1 MLKQACPEDSEPL
14 LKQVQYKVQNDTFRV
29 QHDVSY
35 GFQLFTSS
43 PKVFFEINS
52 YTVKE
57 KICQTIYGFF

>member
-14 LKQVQYKVQNDTFRV
+14 LKQVQYKVQ
-29 QHDVSY
+29 HDVSY

-43 PKVFFEINS
+43 PKFFFESNS
-52 YTVKE
+52 YTVKK